1 MKQARQKNE
10 WREKRRYRN
19 VKLIIQGHAT
29 TWLPPRKIH
38 LIVVSLLVLICR
50 SYLLTIK
57 HYSLQTGIFLSCVK
71 QQLAGA
77 RNENTPIQ
85 KGNTLP
91 LLMWFLHSVSRA
103 YKIKKSKEIFKKKA
117 ANRQSQDVATKLGDT
132 NILKIKASVYEC
144 QIWIVILASH
154 FNIKR
159 YQKRLYA
166 WLSTLI
172 FFKCG
177 PLSQTAADYPGL
189 DATKRWGNASLIDSA
204 YKKLH

>member
-1 MKQARQKNE
+1 MWSRQDRRMR
-10 WREKRRYRN
+10 REKHRYRN

-38 LIVVSLLVLICR
+38 LIVVSFLVLICR

-57 HYSLQTGIFLSCVK
+57 HYSLQTGILLSCVK

-117 ANRQSQDVATKLGDT
+117 ANRQIHDVAAKLGDT
-132 NILKIKASVYEC
+132 DIILKIKLKASVYEC

-159 YQKRLYA
+159 YQKRFYV
-166 WLSTLI
+166 WLTTLI
-172 FFKCG
+172 FF
-177 PLSQTAADYPGL
+177 
-189 DATKRWGNASLIDSA
+189 
-204 YKKLH
+204 